1 MPSQWIDHV
10 KAYAS
15 KHSMSYR
22 DALKCPDCKQSYKK
36 SDVKGKGNVTI
47 PVEEPE
53 GTGLRAIARKMH
65 GKGSVKEYVS
75 PTAWSEYTSAVVK
88 GRNDYPPKMREIL
101 KKYGDK
107 PIVRMQACRTPV
119 PGFITSALNMA
130 SLGEFNKR
138 FANMFHDALFHLDLR
153 IEIEDD
159 TGKTKKLTQILL
171 EKNEVLNAVVK
182 PKKLKDTECVL
193 IQNVRKPLT
202 INQMLQGA
210 KKIQGQKFFKYSAS
224 NNNCQDFIMALLK
237 GVNAGTEENYK
248 FVKQN
253 TKELFEGLPFFRKL
267 TNTVTDIGAAAN
279 TFIEGKSMKHDVVG
293 GKLKLKIPKSIS
305 RAVQS
310 GISKILHMLS
320 KKKIGKKSVLDRMTG
335 MYSDDDMQIS
345 DRAPAGFD
353 WRLISTEELDD
364 ERMRELDRLYGTPM
378 TGTGNRPSRRVVP
391 VQRQQ
396 PQRLLPFPLPIDE
409 WISLSIEQKYNT
421 LDSYSN
427 EDLRRLIIAIRSFLN
442 VTGLSN
448 DEALRFN
455 LYRQVGADYI
465 RIANALIDSRQ
476 QQEQT
481 VDLFYTPPAP
491 GFPQQ
496 IDYDDADDMEFASA
510 LFKPESIYEG
520 DEDD

>member
-1 MPSQWIDHV
+1 
-10 KAYAS
+10 
-15 KHSMSYR
+15 MSYR

-210 KKIQGQKFFKYSAS
+210 KKIQGPKFFKYSAS

-237 GVNAGTEENYK
+237 GVNAGSEENYK

-279 TFIEGKSMKHDVVG
+279 TLIEGKSMKHAVVG
-293 GKLKLKIPKSIS
+293 GKLKIPKSIS

-310 GISKILHMLS
+310 GISKMLHMLS

-391 VQRQQ
+391 ASR
-396 PQRLLPFPLPIDE
+396 PLALPFPLPIDE
-409 WISLSIEQKYNT
+409 WVSLSVSQKYET
-421 LDSYSN
+421 LNRYSS
-427 EDLRRLIIAIRSFLN
+427 EELRQLVVAIRSFLDDHFRESRIRF
-442 VTGLSN
+442 VETGLSEE
-448 DEALRFN
+448 EALQFN
-455 LYRQVGADYI
+455 LYQQVGSDYM
-465 RIANALIDSRQ
+465 RIARVVINYREREEETEEIFDDDD
-476 QQEQT
+476 QT
-481 VDLFYTPPAP
+481 
-491 GFPQQ
+491 
-496 IDYDDADDMEFASA
+496 ASIS
-510 LFKPESIYEG
+510 E